1 MDPDIPKQSAP
12 SMSEIFE
19 RLCPYYMSYGMTYDQ
34 YWHGDP
40 WSLKDYKTAHG
51 LRMREQNQ
59 MLWVQGLYSMNALSV
74 VIGNAFSKKGTPPRK
89 YLEKPLD
96 IFPKTETEQKVEMEQ
111 KQQELI
117 AKLSIWKKMFDE
129 AKKE

>member
-1 MDPDIPKQSAP
+1 
-12 SMSEIFE
+12 MSEIFE

-40 WSLKDYKTAHG
+40 WSMKAYKDAYN
-51 LRMREQNQ
+51 LRNRHENE
-59 MLWVQGLYSMNALSV
+59 MLYINGIYILNALSV

-96 IFPKTETEQKVEMEQ
+96 VFPKTDAEIAAEEEQ
-111 KQQELI
+111 KQKDLI
-117 AKLSIWKKMFDE
+117 AKLSAWKTLFD
-129 AKKE
+129 ASKNQ

>member
-1 MDPDIPKQSAP
+1 
-12 SMSEIFE
+12 MSEIFE

-40 WSLKDYKTAHG
+40 WCLKDYRTAHN

-59 MLWVQGLYSMNALSV
+59 MLWIQGLYSMNALSV
-74 VIGNAFSKKGTPPRK
+74 VIGNAFSKKGSPPRK

-96 IFPKTETEQKVEMEQ
+96 IFPKTEAEEKAEMEQ
-111 KQQELI
+111 KQKELI
-117 AKLSIWKKMFDE
+117 AKLSAWKKMFDE
-129 AKKE
+129 SKK